1 MFDLQRIKHVL
12 LLLIWPVCASL
23 AQTEIPLYEGKIP
36 NRKPVPDREL
46 WRPNPI
52 VDTVV
57 THVSIPTI
65 TVFEAPGS
73 LKTQTAVIIC
83 PGGGYGSLCIN
94 MEGKKV
100 ARAFNQL
107 GITAFVLKY
116 RLPDD
121 SAMHNKEIVPLQ
133 DAQQAIRLVRKRAAE
148 WGIDSRK
155 IGIMGFSAGGHLAAT
170 AGTHFESP
178 LLDTGTTDVRPDFMI
193 LVYPVISFT
202 DSIGHIGSRTNL
214 LGSSPTKEQVNFF
227 SNELHVNT
235 KTPPTF
241 ITHAMDDT
249 VVPLSNSM
257 VFFRALKENRV
268 PAAIRVFTKGEH
280 GYLKSPPFE
289 EWFGSCTYWL
299 KEMGFL
305 P

>member
-1 MFDLQRIKHVL
+1 MQRIKHVL
-12 LLLIWPVCASL
+12 LLLIWPVCASI

-36 NRKPVPDREL
+36 NRKPVPNREL

-65 TVFEAPGS
+65 SVFEPLGN

-116 RLPDD
+116 RLPDN
-121 SAMHNKEIVPLQ
+121 SAMHNKEMVPLQ

-148 WGIDSRK
+148 WGLDSRK
-155 IGIMGFSAGGHLAAT
+155 IGIMGFSAGGHLAST

-178 LLDTGTTDVRPDFMI
+178 LDTDATDVRPDFMI

-227 SNELHVNT
+227 SNEQHVNT

-249 VVPLSNSM
+249 VVPLTNSM
-257 VFFRALKENRV
+257 VFFRALKKNKIPV
-268 PAAIRVFTKGEH
+268 AIRVFTKGEH